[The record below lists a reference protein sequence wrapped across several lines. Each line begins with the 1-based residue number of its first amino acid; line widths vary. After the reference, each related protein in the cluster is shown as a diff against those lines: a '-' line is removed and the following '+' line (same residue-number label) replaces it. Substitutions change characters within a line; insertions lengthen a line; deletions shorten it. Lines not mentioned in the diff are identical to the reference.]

1 MWGLYLKVPEDYPEG
16 RFMFV
21 VFTFQTEILTENY
34 QLKKQN
40 GLLRGLEPILYFRLE
55 ESPRRMRNSPGNR

>member
-40 GLLRGLEPILYFRLE
+40 GLLRGLEPIL
-55 ESPRRMRNSPGNR
+55 